1 LKPGFSCEEAGGSTI
16 MGIDECKI
24 EGKKIKISLADSSDD
39 IINYYYRGGTC
50 GKDTWG
56 NVPNGCSLKNEENLV
71 SKNSV
76 GALFHN
82 SNPLITK
89 ECDISKIYHPICKGH
104 INPV

>member
-1 LKPGFSCEEAGGSTI
+1 LKPGFSCEDAGGSTI

-39 IINYYYRGGTC
+39 IIYNYDREGTC
-50 GKDTWG
+50 GDNDLG
-56 NVPNGCSLKNEENLV
+56 NIPNGCSLKKEEKFN
-71 SKNSV
+71 SKKSV
-76 GALFHN
+76 GALFHH